1 MQVLHREDASVRFY
15 IRLKKMSMY
24 ILPEGGCTATTM
36 TANNIIFR
44 SQIFTTLVYLMRG
57 SDFPKPQ
64 SLNIDGLDQ
73 VRPFVHAL
81 NHLLIVT

>member
-1 MQVLHREDASVRFY
+1 
-15 IRLKKMSMY
+15 MY

-36 TANNIIFR
+36 TANNIKRYSIFR

-57 SDFPKPQ
+57 SDFHKSQ

-73 VRPFVHAL
+73 VGSFVHAP
-81 NHLLIVT
+81 NHLLILT

>member
-1 MQVLHREDASVRFY
+1 
-15 IRLKKMSMY
+15 MY

-36 TANNIIFR
+36 TANNIKRYSIFR

-57 SDFPKPQ
+57 SDFHKSQ

-73 VRPFVHAL
+73 V
-81 NHLLIVT
+81 